1 MAHNDVLGAWSITL
15 KLPTNL
21 QCSTCCI
28 SYSPSNS
35 GKGYVA
41 KVLFQG
47 DTFKVYTVFTEAM
60 TGFLESAYLADSAD
74 LHKQIK
80 DELTMKVSYIPD
92 GDKLKLIEKL
102 NE

>member
-1 MAHNDVLGAWSITL
+1 M
-15 KLPTNL
+15 
-21 QCSTCCI
+21 
-28 SYSPSNS
+28 
-35 GKGYVA
+35 
-41 KVLFQG
+41 LFQG
-47 DTFKVYTVFTEAM
+47 DTFKVYTMFTEAM

-80 DELTMKVSYIPD
+80 DELPMKVSYIHVPD